1 MATFRLTMALDT
13 SANLLG
19 TEPKSFLEFA
29 EREQLDGL
37 LRFNGKWM
45 VSIFTLAHLLGTS
58 SEELLEVLEDFA
70 LGALMEAV
78 ADDESLEGEARR
90 TSIVCS
96 HKTEQLLD
104 VK

>member
-1 MATFRLTMALDT
+1 MFRLTMDLDT

-19 TEPKSFLEFA
+19 TEPNSFLEFA

-70 LGALMEAV
+70 LGVLMEAV
-78 ADDESLEGEARR
+78 ADDESLEGEA
-90 TSIVCS
+90 SWQAYQEYLQGAS
-96 HKTEQLLD
+96 
-104 VK
+104 

>member
-1 MATFRLTMALDT
+1 MDLDT

-45 VSIFTLAHLLGTS
+45 VSIFTMAHLLGTS

-78 ADDESLEGEARR
+78 AEDESLEGEASWQTYQDYLRGA
-90 TSIVCS
+90 S
-96 HKTEQLLD
+96 
-104 VK
+104 